1 MAIRNSSRG
10 IYRNHIKTE
19 VYIKIAPHQKY
30 VLMKSGRGSPFSLF
44 ELYIY
49 LPTLALSKINK
60 TIENK

>member
-19 VYIKIAPHQKY
+19 GYIKIAPHQKY
-30 VLMKSGRGSPFSLF
+30 VLMKRGRGSPFSLF

-49 LPTLALSKINK
+49 LLTLAYNK
-60 TIENK
+60 